1 MFAHLSFLSTP
12 FAVRAARPRKKYSA
26 AKNYEFE
33 KKKQPISHEG
43 VSPFVLTTQVLQNP
57 IHMDARHGEW
67 RGRAN

>member
-33 KKKQPISHEG
+33 KKKIAHFARGGGITTNVRCQSGRVSG
-43 VSPFVLTTQVLQNP
+43 V
-57 IHMDARHGEW
+57 H
-67 RGRAN
+67 RGKWSRLNVC